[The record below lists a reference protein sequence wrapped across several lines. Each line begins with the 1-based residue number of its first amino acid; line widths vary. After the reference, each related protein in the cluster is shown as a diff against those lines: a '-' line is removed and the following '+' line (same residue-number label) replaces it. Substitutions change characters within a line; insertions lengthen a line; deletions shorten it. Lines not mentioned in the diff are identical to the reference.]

1 MSLREDIHIN
11 DSIVVPY
18 HELEFAFV
26 ASSGPGGQNVNKVAT
41 QAQLSW
47 DLEHTEALPEPVLN
61 RLKDQQRGRINKDG
75 ALRIDSQ
82 RYRDRERN
90 REDCLEK
97 LRKMLVAATI
107 SPVRR
112 RKTRV
117 PKAVKEKRLRE
128 KRQRAET
135 KQSRRPPKLEN

>member
-1 MSLREDIHIN
+1 MSLREDLHITE
-11 DSIVVPY
+11 SIVVPY
-18 HELEFAFV
+18 QELDFAFV
-26 ASSGPGGQNVNKVAT
+26 ASSGPGGQNVNKVST
-41 QAQLSW
+41 QAQMSW
-47 DLEHTEALPEPVLN
+47 DLDKTEVLPEPVLN
-61 RLKDQQRGRINKDG
+61 RLRDQQRGRITKEG
-75 ALRIDSQ
+75 VLRIDSQ

-97 LRKMLVAATI
+97 LRKMLVAATV

-117 PKAVKEKRLRE
+117 PKGVKERRLRN
-128 KRQRAET
+128 KRQRSEV

>member
-1 MSLREDIHIN
+1 MSLREDLHITE
-11 DSIVVPY
+11 SIVVPY
-18 HELEFAFV
+18 QELDFAFV
-26 ASSGPGGQNVNKVAT
+26 ASSGPGGQNVNKVST
-41 QAQLSW
+41 QAQMSW
-47 DLEHTEALPEPVLN
+47 DLNKTEVLPEPVFN
-61 RLKDQQRGRINKDG
+61 RLRDQQRGRITKEG
-75 ALRIDSQ
+75 VLRIDSQ

-117 PKAVKEKRLRE
+117 PKGVKERRLRN
-128 KRQRAET
+128 KRQRSEV